1 MFDFLSLISFLGA
14 IALFIMGIMS
24 LLKRKGNEKKWFG
37 LTIGCLILW
46 MVLVQ
51 YTNGE
56 STSKENREQVASAKD
71 EETIEIKKSVEIK
84 KDEIMYFKL
93 ENITYEEDKDVVIV
107 NANTNIP
114 EGTTIGVSIKDEI
127 TKEIYG
133 GNAPVKEGKLHV
145 EIGDYEFVVNGSYK
159 ISASV
164 PVNDANNH
172 EFHKKYGDY
181 QDIQKKV
188 AVEDGEIKESSF
200 DANDYD
206 IEFNSLGKLEI
217 ANAYTKEEAD
227 KKSREKQKQEAKQI
241 RYAELKKNPDK
252 FKMEFVKYQ
261 GEILQIMESGS
272 STVIRL
278 AVTKEAYG
286 YNFNDIVYVTYDGTT
301 QFVDKDV
308 VTVYGRVMGSHTYE
322 STAGYQITLPH
333 IEAQIIE

>member
-1 MFDFLSLISFLGA
+1 MFDFLSFISFIGA
-14 IALFIMGIMS
+14 IFLFVMGIIS
-24 LLKRKGNEKKWFG
+24 ILKRKGNEKKWFG
-37 LTIGCLILW
+37 LTIGCLIVW
-46 MVLVQ
+46 GVLVQ

-56 STSKENREQVASAKD
+56 STSKEDREQVASAKD
-71 EETIEIKKSVEIK
+71 EETIETKKSVEIK

-114 EGTTIGVSIKDEI
+114 EGTIIGVSIKDEI